1 MWHTLCAQFY
11 FFIKLMAASVSLK
24 WGAASRWSSSLYCPM
39 RNSDEM
45 TIGKTHP
52 TLSQCWI
59 WNRYQ
64 IDFFRM
70 VSIRPRTVLGVN
82 ENQKPQNR
90 PPFFHRHSFDGVTI
104 NIVSKKKAKSIG
116 DRPFSRNSSSQNSLH
131 LDNLSRPSSAKSP
144 MR

>member
-1 MWHTLCAQFY
+1 MCSILFFY
-11 FFIKLMAASVSLK
+11 KIDGSFGIIMSVLDLELIS
-24 WGAASRWSSSLYCPM
+24 
-39 RNSDEM
+39 
-45 TIGKTHP
+45 
-52 TLSQCWI
+52 
-59 WNRYQ
+59 NR
-64 IDFFRM
+64 IFRM

-116 DRPFSRNSSSQNSLH
+116 DRPFSRNSSSQNSIQ
-131 LDNLSRPSSAKSP
+131 LDSLSRPSSAKSP

>member
-1 MWHTLCAQFY
+1 MDFLESMILKHKVCGILYVLNFIFY
-11 FFIKLMAASVSLK
+11 KIDGSFGIIISVLDLELIS
-24 WGAASRWSSSLYCPM
+24 
-39 RNSDEM
+39 
-45 TIGKTHP
+45 
-52 TLSQCWI
+52 
-59 WNRYQ
+59 NR
-64 IDFFRM
+64 IFRM

-116 DRPFSRNSSSQNSLH
+116 DRPFSRNSSSQNSIQ
-131 LDNLSRPSSAKSP
+131 LDSLSRPSSAKSP